1 MEIAESLVV
10 GCTEFCEKVV
20 GLFEACRTGA
30 LYHTRAPL
38 VPSKRRLLLTR
49 VPCQDRNRFRRRQM
63 GLIHLIQ

>member
-1 MEIAESLVV
+1 MEILVV

-20 GLFEACRTGA
+20 GLFAAFEVAA
-30 LYHTRAPL
+30 LYHTRVPL
-38 VPSKRRLLLTR
+38 EPSKRRLLLTR